1 MFIDERRDSRTETA
15 RSVEKINNLPVVLSY
30 RGWALAVI
38 RIPKKQSVYSFG
50 PKALMD
56 GLHMITPLLADVAGV
71 ATAANIPAV
80 VIASLLMCIACV
92 VPVTSATDGHAVS
105 MLLLPLSLST
115 SCCCGLCCC
124 WPVP

>member
-1 MFIDERRDSRTETA
+1 M
-15 RSVEKINNLPVVLSY
+15 NNLYVVLSY

-71 ATAANIPAV
+71 ATHRV
-80 VIASLLMCIACV
+80 HRV
-92 VPVTSATDGHAVS
+92 ATVALRCTFHF
-105 MLLLPLSLST
+105 L
-115 SCCCGLCCC
+115 
-124 WPVP
+124 